1 MMLFAAK
8 NRYSE
13 SAFDADLF
21 NTSPD
26 EFEEYFLNYQNM
38 PTKMSAW
45 GHETWDTYK
54 SKVAL
59 KDRTI
64 LKPQSKDDLSYSH
77 EISKF
82 EIFREDSPLKYVD
95 FKIPERKLPQ
105 SSPRTEVANECF
117 IDQNRLRHPPVGPA
131 SDSFSNSSKYV
142 KDNFLIYYSDSKFD
156 AICDSDVD
164 FNFSN
169 VTKDL
174 DKNDNSDIVYSTP
187 NDQVLDLRQKFNTDD
202 FFY

>member
-1 MMLFAAK
+1 MMLFDVR

-26 EFEEYFLNYQNM
+26 EFEEYFQNYQNM

-45 GHETWDTYK
+45 RHETWDTYK

-59 KDRTI
+59 KDSTI

-82 EIFREDSPLKYVD
+82 EIFREDSPLKYVN
-95 FKIPERKLPQ
+95 FKNPERKLPQ

-117 IDQNRLRHPPVGPA
+117 IDQNRLRHPPVGPQT
-131 SDSFSNSSKYV
+131 Y
-142 KDNFLIYYSDSKFD
+142 FLIVLNTLKIIFSTIIQVQNLMLYV
-156 AICDSDVD
+156 IQMRVD
-164 FNFSN
+164 R
-169 VTKDL
+169 KR
-174 DKNDNSDIVYSTP
+174 IG
-187 NDQVLDLRQKFNTDD
+187 
-202 FFY
+202 